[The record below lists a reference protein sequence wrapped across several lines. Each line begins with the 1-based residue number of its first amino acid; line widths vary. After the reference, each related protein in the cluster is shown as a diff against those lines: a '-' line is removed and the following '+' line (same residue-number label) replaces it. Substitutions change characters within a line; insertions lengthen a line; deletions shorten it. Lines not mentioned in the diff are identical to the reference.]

1 MLAYTRIAAP
11 FSGVLTAEFAK
22 PGDLATPGRPLFE
35 IEGVDQL
42 RAEVQVPESLSSP
55 ALGAELTVLAGDD
68 PVSGQLAELSPAADP
83 TSRTRLAKIALPA
96 AAAVHSGQFVRVLW
110 PAGNRT
116 ALTVPA
122 TAVMTFGQMERVY
135 VVTAGRAQLRLVKTG
150 ARESDRVQIAAGL
163 DAGEVVVTAPS
174 AALRDGQPVEIQP

>member
-1 MLAYTRIAAP
+1 
-11 FSGVLTAEFAK
+11 
-22 PGDLATPGRPLFE
+22 
-35 IEGVDQL
+35 
-42 RAEVQVPESLSSP
+42 
-55 ALGAELTVLAGDD
+55 VLAGEE
-68 PVSGQLAELSPAADP
+68 PIPGQLAELSPAVDP
-83 TSRTRLAKIALPA
+83 TSRTRLARIDLPA

-122 TAVMTFGQMERVY
+122 TAVLIFGQMERVY
-135 VVTAGRAQLRLVKTG
+135 VVNSGRAQLRLVKSG
-150 ARESDRVQIAAGL
+150 AHEGDRVQIAAGL